1 MEQAMRN
8 YLVAKGET
16 INLWETPDI
25 ENSTTIKPTGSY
37 PIEGIEFEWEEQ
49 TVQIVFIGTSA
60 TELNTRIERIKKLLI
75 NAVSADL
82 IDGVVGF
89 RLVADKAYMGK
100 DTKARMAF
108 TTNWIILK
116 NI

>member
-1 MEQAMRN
+1 MRD

-37 PIEGIEFEWEEQ
+37 PIEGLDMNWEEQ

-60 TELNTRIERIKKLLI
+60 TELNTRIERIKSLLL
-75 NAVSADL
+75 NAVSTDL
-82 IDGVVGF
+82 NSGVVGF
-89 RLVADKAYMGK
+89 SMMSDKVYIGK
-100 DTKARMAF
+100 DAKGRMAF
-108 TTNWIILK
+108 TSNWTLCK